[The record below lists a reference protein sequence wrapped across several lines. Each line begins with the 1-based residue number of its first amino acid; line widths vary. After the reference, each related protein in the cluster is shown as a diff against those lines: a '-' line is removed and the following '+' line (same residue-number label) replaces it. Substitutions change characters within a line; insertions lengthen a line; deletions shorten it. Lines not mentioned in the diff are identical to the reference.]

1 MLNRRAGFFRR
12 MLAFLMD
19 WVIIDLLYLGFRL
32 VGAGAVWVGLKI
44 KGLQIPS
51 LDLAEVLGGIYFLMW
66 LVIVFCYF
74 TVFFRYGGQTPA
86 KRMLA
91 LRVISIDSAELSW
104 SQAGVRTLG
113 YLLSAVILLGIG
125 FLIAL
130 VHPQKRTA
138 HDLLAGTVVIQD

>member
-1 MLNRRAGFFRR
+1 
-12 MLAFLMD
+12 
-19 WVIIDLLYLGFRL
+19 
-32 VGAGAVWVGLKI
+32 
-44 KGLQIPS
+44 
-51 LDLAEVLGGIYFLMW
+51 
-66 LVIVFCYF
+66 
-74 TVFFRYGGQTPA
+74 
-86 KRMLA
+86 MLA